1 MKKMENVIKEIRRR
15 RDARRILKET
25 LGIKQDIIKSSEKH
39 KEDAKEL
46 GFELSEYE
54 KQNYEKMLLHA
65 DRVIEMA
72 KEQLKPNWLM
82 AVLS

>member
-25 LGIKQDIIKSSEKH
+25 LGIKQDIIKSSEKY

-72 KEQLKPNWLM
+72 KEQLKPNWFM
-82 AVLS
+82 TVLS